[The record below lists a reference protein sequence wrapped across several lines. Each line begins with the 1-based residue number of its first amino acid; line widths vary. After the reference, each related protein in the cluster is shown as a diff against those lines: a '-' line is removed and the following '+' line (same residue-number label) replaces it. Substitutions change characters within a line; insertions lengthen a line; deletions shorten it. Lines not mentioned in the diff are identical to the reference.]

1 MTPDELDRT
10 VARLRRQGSDDA
22 LVEVKA
28 SAASL
33 SSDVWESVCAFG
45 NTNGGTIILGLNE
58 NDHFSPVKSFAL
70 ERVRDQ
76 LVSGFEGGK
85 KREKLAN
92 APQYKLQRMD
102 FEGAQ
107 VLVIEV
113 SEVETR
119 FKPCYLNS
127 RGIPNGAY
135 KRVDDKDM
143 KLSVAEIFEM
153 QHALEVSQADR
164 EVVDDASERDLDPGL
179 VDSLIASE
187 KERGSKA
194 IRGIDDRQTQLFRL
208 NVVNS
213 QGVPRLAGI
222 LALGQ
227 YPQQFYPKL
236 VVDVAAHPG
245 IDKSDPD
252 GPRFVDRVICEG
264 PLRELIDE
272 GTTAVAR
279 NLRTLSFV
287 EGTQRHDVLEIP
299 REVLREAIA
308 NAVIHREY
316 GSLFIGQSVS
326 VDVFSD
332 RVEITNPGGLWGGK
346 TLDNIA
352 DGQSRCRN
360 STLMKLMSSIQLRD
374 GSGPSA
380 EGQGG
385 GIRLMI
391 REMRTRALD
400 EPRFEAGVDYFK
412 VVLARGGAELSANRA
427 WFHQV
432 SDRSLERI
440 EEAVLVE
447 ARRNGAV
454 SVQRLHE
461 QLGYDSDDLR
471 AALSRLAE
479 DGVLVR
485 RDTDAFSLNS
495 EGEVAAM
502 TARAAI
508 LRNLSAEEAVSLR
521 EISDITGKPLATL
534 RAEAAQLV
542 REGLIE
548 PTAPTTS
555 RNRKYIL
562 PG

>member
-1 MTPDELDRT
+1 MTPNELKQT
-10 VARLRRQGSDDA
+10 VERLRRQGSDDA
-22 LVEVKA
+22 FVEVKA
-28 SAASL
+28 SATSL
-33 SSDVWESVCAFG
+33 PNDVWESVSAFG
-45 NTNGGTIILGLNE
+45 NTNGGVIILGLSE
-58 NDHFSPVKSFAL
+58 NDNFKPVETFAL

-76 LVSGFEGGK
+76 FVSGFEGGK
-85 KREKLAN
+85 KREKLDN
-92 APQYKLQRMD
+92 APQYKLQRME

-107 VLVIEV
+107 VLVIEIA
-113 SEVETR
+113 EVETR
-119 FKPCYLNS
+119 FKPCYLHS
-127 RGIPNGAY
+127 RGITNGAF
-135 KRVDDKDM
+135 KRVDDKDIN
-143 KLSVAEIFEM
+143 LSVTEIFEM
-153 QHALEVSQADR
+153 RHALEVSQADR
-164 EVVDDASERDLDPGL
+164 GIVDDASEKDLDSGL
-179 VDSLIASE
+179 VDSLIVSE

-194 IRGIDDRQTQLFRL
+194 LRGIDDRQTQLFRL
-208 NVVNS
+208 NVVDS

-264 PLRELIDE
+264 PLGELIDD
-272 GTTAVAR
+272 GTAAVAR

-316 GSLFIGQSVS
+316 GSMFIGQSVS
-326 VDVFSD
+326 IDVFSD

-360 STLMKLMSSIQLRD
+360 STLMQLMSSIQLRD
-374 GSGPSA
+374 GSGRSA

-412 VVLARGGAELSANRA
+412 VILNRGGAELSANRV
-427 WFHQV
+427 WLHQV
-432 SDRSLERI
+432 SGRTLERI
-440 EEAVLVE
+440 EEAALVE
-447 ARRNGAV
+447 ARRSSTV

-471 AALSRLAE
+471 GALGRLCD
-479 DGVLVR
+479 DGVLVQ
-485 RDTDAFSLNS
+485 RDIDTFSLNS
-495 EGEVAAM
+495 EEDAAVM
-502 TARAAI
+502 TTREAI
-508 LRNLSAEEAVSLR
+508 MRHLSAKKAVSLR
-521 EISDITGKPLATL
+521 EISEITGKSMAAL

-542 REGLIE
+542 RERLIE
-548 PTAPTTS
+548 PTAPATS

-562 PG
+562 PN

>member
-1 MTPDELDRT
+1 MTPNELEQT
-10 VARLRRQGSDDA
+10 VARLRRQGNDDA

-28 SAASL
+28 SASSL
-33 SSDVWESVCAFG
+33 PSDIWESVCAFG
-45 NTNGGTIILGLNE
+45 NTNGGTIILGLSE
-58 NDHFSPVKSFAL
+58 NDNFKPVESFAL

-76 LVSGFEGGK
+76 FVSGFEGGRQ
-85 KREKLAN
+85 REKLGN
-92 APQYKLQRMD
+92 APQYELQRMD

-107 VLVIEV
+107 VLVIEI
-113 SEVETR
+113 SEVEAR
-119 FKPCYLNS
+119 FKPCYLHS
-127 RGIPNGAY
+127 RGISNGAY

-143 KLSVAEIFEM
+143 RLSVTEIYEM

-164 EVVDDASERDLDPGL
+164 NVVDDASERDLDSGL
-179 VDSLIASE
+179 VDSLLASE
-187 KERGSKA
+187 KEKGSKA
-194 IRGIDDRQTQLFRL
+194 IRGIEDRRTQLFRL
-208 NVVNS
+208 NVVDS
-213 QGVPRLAGI
+213 QGAPRLAGV

-236 VVDVAAHPG
+236 VVDVTAHPG

-264 PLRELIDE
+264 PLREVIDD
-272 GTTAVAR
+272 GTAAVAR

-360 STLMKLMSSIQLRD
+360 STLMKLMSSMQLRD
-374 GSGPSA
+374 GSGAPA

-412 VVLARGGAELSANRA
+412 VVLNRGGAELSDNRA

-432 SDRSLERI
+432 SGRSLERI

-447 ARRNGAV
+447 ARRNSTV
-454 SVQRLHE
+454 SVKQLHE

-471 AALSRLAE
+471 AALGRLCD
-479 DGVLVR
+479 DGVLVQ
-485 RDTDAFSLNS
+485 RDIDTFSLGPE
-495 EGEVAAM
+495 EGPAAM
-502 TARAAI
+502 TAREAI
-508 LRNLSAEEAVSLR
+508 LQHLSTEEAVSLR
-521 EISDITGKPLATL
+521 EISETTGKALGTL

-548 PTAPTTS
+548 PTASTTS

-562 PG
+562 PS

>member
-1 MTPDELDRT
+1 MTPNELEQT
-10 VARLRRQGSDDA
+10 VARLRRQGNDDA

-28 SAASL
+28 SASSL
-33 SSDVWESVCAFG
+33 PSDIWESVCAFG
-45 NTNGGTIILGLNE
+45 NTNGGTIILGLSE
-58 NDHFSPVKSFAL
+58 NDNFKPVESFAL

-76 LVSGFEGGK
+76 FVSGFEGGK
-85 KREKLAN
+85 QREKLGN
-92 APQYKLQRMD
+92 APQYELQRMD

-107 VLVIEV
+107 VLVIEI
-113 SEVETR
+113 SEVEAR
-119 FKPCYLNS
+119 FKPCYLHS
-127 RGIPNGAY
+127 RGISNGAY

-143 KLSVAEIFEM
+143 RLSVTEIYEM

-164 EVVDDASERDLDPGL
+164 NVVDDASERDLDSGL
-179 VDSLIASE
+179 VDSLLASE
-187 KERGSKA
+187 KEKGSKA
-194 IRGIDDRQTQLFRL
+194 IRGIEDRRTQLFRL
-208 NVVNS
+208 NVVDS
-213 QGVPRLAGI
+213 QGAPRLAGV

-264 PLRELIDE
+264 PLREVIDD
-272 GTTAVAR
+272 GTAAVAR

-299 REVLREAIA
+299 REVFREAIA

-360 STLMKLMSSIQLRD
+360 STLMKLMSSMQLRD
-374 GSGPSA
+374 GSGAPA

-412 VVLARGGAELSANRA
+412 VVLNRGGAELSDNRA

-432 SDRSLERI
+432 SGRSLERI

-447 ARRNGAV
+447 ARRNSTV
-454 SVQRLHE
+454 SVKQLHE

-471 AALSRLAE
+471 AALGRLCD
-479 DGVLVR
+479 DGVLVQ
-485 RDTDAFSLNS
+485 RDIDTFSLGPE
-495 EGEVAAM
+495 EGPAAM
-502 TARAAI
+502 TAREAI
-508 LRNLSAEEAVSLR
+508 LQHLSTEEAVSLR
-521 EISDITGKPLATL
+521 EISETTGKALGTL

-548 PTAPTTS
+548 PTASTTS

-562 PG
+562 PS

>member
-1 MTPDELDRT
+1 M
-10 VARLRRQGSDDA
+10 G
-22 LVEVKA
+22 
-28 SAASL
+28 L
-33 SSDVWESVCAFG
+33 S
-45 NTNGGTIILGLNE
+45 E
-58 NDHFSPVKSFAL
+58 NDNFKPVESFAL

-76 LVSGFEGGK
+76 FVSGFEGGK
-85 KREKLAN
+85 QREKLGN
-92 APQYKLQRMD
+92 APQYELQRMD

-107 VLVIEV
+107 VLVIEI
-113 SEVETR
+113 SEVEAR
-119 FKPCYLNS
+119 FKPCYLHS
-127 RGIPNGAY
+127 RGISNGAY

-143 KLSVAEIFEM
+143 RLSVTEIYEM

-164 EVVDDASERDLDPGL
+164 NVVDDASERDLDSGL
-179 VDSLIASE
+179 VDSLLASE
-187 KERGSKA
+187 KEKGSKA
-194 IRGIDDRQTQLFRL
+194 IRGIEDRRTQLFRL
-208 NVVNS
+208 NVVDS
-213 QGVPRLAGI
+213 QGAPRLAGV

-264 PLRELIDE
+264 PLREVIDD
-272 GTTAVAR
+272 GTAAVAR

-360 STLMKLMSSIQLRD
+360 STLMKLMSSMQLRD
-374 GSGPSA
+374 GSGAPA

-412 VVLARGGAELSANRA
+412 VVLNRGGAELSDNRA

-432 SDRSLERI
+432 SGRSLERI

-447 ARRNGAV
+447 ARRNSTV
-454 SVQRLHE
+454 SVKQLHE

-471 AALSRLAE
+471 AALGRLCD
-479 DGVLVR
+479 DGVLVQ
-485 RDTDAFSLNS
+485 RDIDTFSLGPE
-495 EGEVAAM
+495 EGPAAM
-502 TARAAI
+502 TAREAI
-508 LRNLSAEEAVSLR
+508 LQHLSTEEAVSLR
-521 EISDITGKPLATL
+521 EISETTGKALGTL

-548 PTAPTTS
+548 PTASTTS

-562 PG
+562 PS